1 MLGGIS
7 YSTEYEKDE
16 ESRSVKYAYELRDK
30 AVRYVKI
37 QAMSLCFVFILSLVT
52 LRDSFTCTGSFQE
65 CDSIRSKISCKA

>member
-30 AVRYVKI
+30 SVRYVKY
-37 QAMSLCFVFILSLVT
+37 QAMCLCCVLVLTLVT
-52 LRDSFTCTGSFQE
+52 LRDSFTCTGSFAE
-65 CDSIRSKISCKA
+65 CDTIRSKISCKA

>member
-37 QAMSLCFVFILSLVT
+37 
-52 LRDSFTCTGSFQE
+52 
-65 CDSIRSKISCKA
+65 